1 MNSKLIMNLNGLAG
15 SIEMYMGKDILTG
28 NDGNLELVQWGG
40 YMSRVNKYQGSL
52 IKKEIVSN
60 RFERKDTTD
69 VNKWQDLRYLWD

>member
-1 MNSKLIMNLNGLAG
+1 MALRGQLKCMWT
-15 SIEMYMGKDILTG
+15 EDILTG
-28 NDGNLELVQWGG
+28 NDRNLELVQLVQWGG
-40 YMSRVNKYQGSL
+40 YMSRINKYQGSL

>member
-1 MNSKLIMNLNGLAG
+1 MALRGQLKCMWA
-15 SIEMYMGKDILTG
+15 EDILTG
-28 NDGNLELVQWGG
+28 NDGNLELVHWGG